1 MTRLWVGGLSF
12 LSAGTRCTA
21 GPAATPLT
29 ALVLV
34 CSLLSVSCGDG
45 SANDS
50 STPARSTRDTGAA
63 GYVSYP
69 TSDSLVVASRESNPR
84 REFPSRP
91 AAPATTILFIGTSLT
106 AGYGIDLSQAYPAVV
121 GQMLDSAGHAARIV
135 NAGLSGETSAG
146 ALRRIDWVLKTPADV
161 IIVETGANDGLRGL
175 DLAALKR
182 NIENILDR
190 IRALQPNAHIM
201 LAQMEAPPNLGA
213 RYTAEFHDLFPAVA
227 KEKRVEL
234 MPFLLD
240 GVAGDEALN
249 QDDGIHPNVR
259 GARIV
264 AANVTRALLRRN
276 LP

>member
-1 MTRLWVGGLSF
+1 
-12 LSAGTRCTA
+12 
-21 GPAATPLT
+21 
-29 ALVLV
+29 
-34 CSLLSVSCGDG
+34 
-45 SANDS
+45 
-50 STPARSTRDTGAA
+50 
-63 GYVSYP
+63 
-69 TSDSLVVASRESNPR
+69 
-84 REFPSRP
+84 
-91 AAPATTILFIGTSLT
+91 
-106 AGYGIDLSQAYPAVV
+106 
-121 GQMLDSAGHAARIV
+121 MLDSAGHAARIV